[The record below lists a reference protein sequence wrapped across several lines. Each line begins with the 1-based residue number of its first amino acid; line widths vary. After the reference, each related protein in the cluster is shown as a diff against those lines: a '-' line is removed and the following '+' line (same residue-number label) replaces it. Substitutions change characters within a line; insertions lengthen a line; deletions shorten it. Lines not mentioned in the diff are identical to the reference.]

1 MKPIEMKGTE
11 NIIAVVPESCS
22 GPGWNNNVVWVYI
35 ADVTHTVRYVCLQW
49 EDYCNSPI
57 ATLFQ
62 VGDVLNKQLKS
73 LIPVNRIRNANV

>member
-1 MKPIEMKGTE
+1 MIPIVLKETE

-22 GPGWNNNVVWVYI
+22 GPGWTNNVVWVYI
-35 ADVTHTVRYVCLQW
+35 ADVSHTVRYVCLQW
-49 EDYCNSPI
+49 EDYYDSPI

-73 LIPVNRIRNANV
+73 LIPVKRVRNG